1 MRVTKTKQKRNSE
14 TRRLRGKLIRVFNP
28 ESRRLIN
35 LNGYAF
41 KRVLKLYE
49 YNTTENKFIVPQQ
62 PLFDGKYWQ
71 FNETTLT
78 EEVKNLIVNE
88 RTMYGQQ
95 KKSKYLKMDFFNN
108 IVSLNSIY
116 ESLDK
121 IYQNE
126 NNAIKLNIAFG
137 YVTIKEE
144 IIKLVKPG
152 RNYFFNQ
159 PITLKNA
166 SDLTKLKRLITQD
179 SILEQLTKQF
189 PDSKTQLLGIYAMA
203 VKITR
208 LDYPIGNKIELPPYI
223 IESRSIIGLHEV
235 DNNMCFWACLA
246 LATGCRRDRYK
257 TKAAELYTQF
267 YSYKPPLNYAGF
279 DYINEL
285 DRYENSNT
293 NFAINIVSYY
303 EDKSI
308 SYIRKS
314 KFNDSR
320 TSIYLNLYLNHF
332 SYITDLQK
340 LAKTFLCQRCDM
352 KFRDNYDVEI
362 LKF

>member
-1 MRVTKTKQKRNSE
+1 
-14 TRRLRGKLIRVFNP
+14 
-28 ESRRLIN
+28 
-35 LNGYAF
+35 
-41 KRVLKLYE
+41 
-49 YNTTENKFIVPQQ
+49 
-62 PLFDGKYWQ
+62 
-71 FNETTLT
+71 
-78 EEVKNLIVNE
+78 
-88 RTMYGQQ
+88 MYGQQ
-95 KKSKYLKMDFFNN
+95 KESKYLKMDFFNN

-121 IYQNE
+121 IYQKE
-126 NNAIKLNIAFG
+126 NNAVKLNIAFG

-208 LDYPIGNKIELPPYI
+208 LDYPIGNKIELPQYI
-223 IESRSIIGLHEV
+223 NESKSIIGLHEV

-267 YSYKPPLNYAGF
+267 YSYRPPLNYVGF

-285 DRYENSNT
+285 DRYENSN
-293 NFAINIVSYY
+293 
-303 EDKSI
+303 
-308 SYIRKS
+308 
-314 KFNDSR
+314 
-320 TSIYLNLYLNHF
+320 
-332 SYITDLQK
+332 K
-340 LAKTFLCQRCDM
+340 LRNQ
-352 KFRDNYDVEI
+352 YS
-362 LKF
+362 